1 MDKRL
6 SARFTARHAAGNK
19 ITMAIPTA
27 EDVVEEEGEVLAV
40 IGAALQDA
48 CDKTHS
54 FFSDH
59 EEGAPDASLSPN
71 LVRWFAKRYLD
82 TAGHT
87 THTLATD
94 YEREALGNNGL
105 LVACTKYQIRVRKEV
120 AGFALPPAASE
131 ALDTFYGQEQ
141 LELPF
146 PNFQP
151 QSVPGGA
158 ETSIKLVLLWD
169 VDSDYRLSSS
179 HSRCRARAVVIRKCI
194 GPFRY
199 RSLIIL
205 PRRAEAETLILSSS
219 KRLEPMQQVE
229 TETKTR
235 NGERQ
240 SGAIGA
246 RTATIHA
253 NAVGRGCRGG
263 SSRNCTNRRR

>member
-1 MDKRL
+1 
-6 SARFTARHAAGNK
+6 
-19 ITMAIPTA
+19 MAIPTA

-169 VDSDYRLSSS
+169 VDSDYRLSSLTL
-179 HSRCRARAVVIRKCI
+179 A
-194 GPFRY
+194 
-199 RSLIIL
+199 L
-205 PRRAEAETLILSSS
+205 PRSGGCDPQVYWSVPIQITDHTSEEGGGGDLD
-219 KRLEPMQQVE
+219 LELLE
-229 TETKTR
+229 EIGTDATSG
-235 NGERQ
+235 NGNED
-240 SGAIGA
+240 
-246 RTATIHA
+246 
-253 NAVGRGCRGG
+253 
-263 SSRNCTNRRR
+263 